1 MRDEYRRLKFGC
13 CPADWRQPQVE
24 ASEQILLSYLKTSK
38 GFGLTR
44 DVPATLEIFGIAKQ
58 FVGKNF
64 QSWLI
69 ANFNNGS
76 GARAPL
82 VRAIVA
88 WSKGK
93 ISSRYLIG
101 ELRRDLGRID
111 FIPPAELQLAQPI
124 IFNDHPTNGEETLS
138 FAGVVD
144 RHFFE
149 MIGVFGPELTAHL
162 LLSLNGIRYKK

>member
-44 DVPATLEIFGIAKQ
+44 DVPATLEIFTIAKQ

-69 ANFNNGS
+69 ANYNNGS

-82 VRAIVA
+82 VRAIVTWA
-88 WSKGK
+88 KGK

-101 ELRRDLGRID
+101 EVRRDFGRID
-111 FIPPAELQLAQPI
+111 FVPPVELQLAQPI
-124 IFNDHPTNGEETLS
+124 VYNDTEIGHDESLDFS
-138 FAGVVD
+138 GVSD

-149 MIGVFGPELTAHL
+149 LIAVLGPELTAHL

>member
-44 DVPATLEIFGIAKQ
+44 DVPTTLEIFGIAKQ

-69 ANFNNGS
+69 ANFNNGT

-82 VRAIVA
+82 VRAIVV
-88 WSKGK
+88 WSKSK

-101 ELRRDLGRID
+101 EVRRDLGRID
-111 FIPPAELQLAQPI
+111 FIPPVELQLSQPI
-124 IFNDHPTNGEETLS
+124 VYNDLPVNGEES
-138 FAGVVD
+138 VDFSGIAD

-149 MIGVFGPELTAHL
+149 MIAVLGPELTAHL

>member
-13 CPADWRQPQVE
+13 CPVDWRQPQVE

-44 DVPATLEIFGIAKQ
+44 DVPTTLEIFGIAKQ

-69 ANFNNGS
+69 ANFNNGT

-82 VRAIVA
+82 VRAIVV
-88 WSKGK
+88 WSKGN

-101 ELRRDLGRID
+101 EVRRDLGRID
-111 FIPPAELQLAQPI
+111 FIPPVELQLAQPI
-124 IFNDHPTNGEETLS
+124 IYNDAPVNGEEKVDFS
-138 FAGVVD
+138 KVSD

-149 MIGVFGPELTAHL
+149 MISVLGPELTAHL
-162 LLSLNGIRYKK
+162 FLSLNGIRYKK